1 MVNNLQASQEM
12 ISHNVDM
19 PSFSNDEIALTLNNV
34 RKIYQ
39 DCIKNERVIAIKD
52 VTLDIKKEEFLCIL
66 GPSGCGKTTLLNI
79 IAGFEDIS
87 SGKVLLQGKPIER
100 PGPDRGVVF
109 QDHALFPWLTVR
121 KNIEFGLVAK
131 NVSRYNIEKLCHHYI
146 QLVGLNG
153 FEDKYPHE
161 LSGGMR
167 ARVALVRVLVNE
179 PKVLLLDEPFASLD
193 AQTRS
198 FMRKELLRVWEMT
211 KQTAIFVTH
220 DIEEALYLGD
230 RVVLFSPRPAIISKI
245 FDIRLSRP
253 RDVNSIEFN
262 RLKREISVKLGE

>member
-1 MVNNLQASQEM
+1 MEASLELNLCKSGIHP
-12 ISHNVDM
+12 ISNG
-19 PSFSNDEIALTLNNV
+19 EKALTLNNV
-34 RKIYQ
+34 GKYYQ
-39 DCIKNERVIAIKD
+39 DCSNYERVVAIRDVKLDIYKNEFI
-52 VTLDIKKEEFLCIL
+52 CIL

-79 IAGFEDIS
+79 IAGFENIT
-87 SGKVLLQGKPIER
+87 SGEVLLEGKQIEG

-121 KNIEFGLVAK
+121 KNIEFGLVAMSISK
-131 NVSRYNIEKLCHHYI
+131 SKIEEICHHYI
-146 QLVGLNG
+146 QLINLNG

-167 ARVALVRVLVNE
+167 ARVALVRVLVNK
-179 PKVLLLDEPFASLD
+179 PKILLLDEPFASLD

-198 FMRKELLRVWEMT
+198 LMRKELLQVWEMT

-230 RVVLFSPRPAIISKI
+230 RVVLFSPRPATISKI

-253 RDVNSIEFN
+253 RDVNGIEFN
-262 RLKREISVKLGE
+262 ILKREISIKLGE

>member
-1 MVNNLQASQEM
+1 MTFCKSD
-12 ISHNVDM
+12 I
-19 PSFSNDEIALTLNNV
+19 PPFTNDGIALTLNNV
-34 RKIYQ
+34 GKFYQ
-39 DCIKNERVIAIKD
+39 DCIKNERVVAIRD
-52 VTLDIKKEEFLCIL
+52 ITLDIKKNEFLCIL

-79 IAGFEDIS
+79 IAGFEDIT
-87 SGKVLLQGKPIER
+87 SGKVLFEGKQIER

-121 KNIEFGLVAK
+121 RNIEFGLVAK
-131 NVSRYNIEKLCHHYI
+131 NVPRPKIDELSHHYI
-146 QLVGLNG
+146 QLVGLDG
-153 FEDKYPHE
+153 FEGKYPHE

-167 ARVALVRVLVNE
+167 ARVALVRVLINE

-198 FMRKELLRVWEMT
+198 LMRKELLRIWERT

-230 RVVLFSPRPAIISKI
+230 RVVLFSPRPAIISKV
-245 FDIRLSRP
+245 FDIGLSRP
-253 RDVNSIEFN
+253 RDVNGNEFN
-262 RLKREISVKLGE
+262 ILKREISIKLGE